1 MNENKEKKTP
11 KTHSNSIEPGH
22 PDYKPGETGIP
33 DVAVMDEDAKSEL
46 EHEKTQPKQDTD
58 DEERKVVNEQ
68 EQDQVVN
75 DDMLTFYHVCKTDN
89 TLVQYW
95 PGKED
100 FRFDETAE
108 NVIVAVL
115 RVLEKHS

>member
-1 MNENKEKKTP
+1 MKEKKENKTP

-22 PDYKPGETGIP
+22 PDYQPGHTGIP

-46 EHEKTQPKQDTD
+46 EHEKNQPKQDTD

-75 DDMLTFYHVCKTDN
+75 NDEPATETEQPKGPAKMDDKPKSVVN
-89 TLVQYW
+89 PQ
-95 PGKED
+95 E
-100 FRFDETAE
+100 R
-108 NVIVAVL
+108 
-115 RVLEKHS
+115 

>member
-1 MNENKEKKTP
+1 MKENKEKKTP

-75 DDMLTFYHVCKTDN
+75 DDEPATETE
-89 TLVQYW
+89 Q
-95 PGKED
+95 PKETKKMSD
-100 FRFDETAE
+100 KPKPVVNPQER
-108 NVIVAVL
+108 
-115 RVLEKHS
+115 